1 MPAESQ
7 KLIAYGKVMEPD
19 EKTLE
24 EFKIKEN
31 DFIVV
36 MVQKVSDLCLFLR
49 PNLQLVSQ
57 KMRKKMNRN
66 QL

>member
-49 PNLQLVSQ
+49 PNL
-57 KMRKKMNRN
+57 
-66 QL
+66 